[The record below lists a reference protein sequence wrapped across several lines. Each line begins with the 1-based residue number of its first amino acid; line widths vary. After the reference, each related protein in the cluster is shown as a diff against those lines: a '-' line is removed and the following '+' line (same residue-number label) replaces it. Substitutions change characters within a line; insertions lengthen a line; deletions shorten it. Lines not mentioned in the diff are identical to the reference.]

1 MRVSRILRSVK
12 DFFYR
17 KDGAS
22 GIEYAIAAAMVAAVL
37 TTFITPIST
46 NVYSIF
52 DKVKASMVDAG
63 KTGTGGGGSGGGS

>member
-12 DFFYR
+12 AFFYR

-37 TTFITPIST
+37 SGFIGPISD
-46 NVYSIF
+46 NVNTIF
-52 DKVKASMVDAG
+52 GKVETAMTKAGETTTTGSDK
-63 KTGTGGGGSGGGS
+63 

>member
-12 DFFYR
+12 AFFYR

-37 TTFITPIST
+37 SGFIEPISK
-46 NVYSIF
+46 NVNLIF
-52 DKVKASMVDAG
+52 GKVETTMEEAG
-63 KTGTGGGGSGGGS
+63 KTKTTGSGGA